1 MAKFTQRC
9 LRPLQTLQTACLL
22 LSALTLVASSHAQ
35 AQAQAPAYPT
45 KPVKMVVPSAPGG
58 GTDIIG
64 RLLAKAFASAF
75 GQSFYVENKPG
86 AGNLIGIEAVA
97 HAPAD
102 GYTLLFVPSPL
113 VLNPILYKKV
123 NYDPVKDF
131 APISLAATAPNIF
144 VIHPSVKANNLK
156 EWIALGKKDNNGLTY
171 ASAGVGTSP
180 HMSME
185 LFNYMAGMQ
194 SLHVPYKGT
203 SPAVTDLLGGQINGM
218 FSNALTVMP
227 HIASGKVRP
236 LAVSGS
242 KRLDIL
248 PEVPTVMEAGVPH
261 YVSLQ
266 WYGLVAPAGTPPAIV
281 QALNT
286 EMVKALQSKE
296 IKEKLA
302 AEGAEPVGSSPQEFA
317 NLIKG
322 DYQKWSGVA
331 KRAGI
336 EPQ

>member
-1 MAKFTQRC
+1 MFISLVVLSGLFLFTSGKSNA
-9 LRPLQTLQTACLL
+9 QTY
-22 LSALTLVASSHAQ
+22 
-35 AQAQAPAYPT
+35 PA
-45 KPVKMVVPSAPGG
+45 KPVKIVVPSAPGG

-64 RLLAKAFASAF
+64 RLLAKAFTSAF

-97 HAPAD
+97 HAPSD

-123 NYDPVKDF
+123 NYDPIKDF

-144 VIHPSVKANNLK
+144 VIHPSVKANNLRD
-156 EWIALGKKDNNGLTY
+156 WIALGKKDASALNY

-185 LFNYMAGMQ
+185 LFNYMAGIQ
-194 SLHVPYKGT
+194 ALHVPYKGT
-203 SPAVTDLLGGQINGM
+203 SPAVTDLLGGQVNGM

-227 HIASGKVRP
+227 HIQSGKVRP

-248 PEVPTVMEAGVPH
+248 PDVPTVMEAGVPN

-266 WYGLVAPAGTPPAIV
+266 WYGLVAPAGTPQAIV
-281 QALNT
+281 QALHA

-302 AEGAEPVGSSPQEFA
+302 SEGAEPVGSSPLEFA
-317 NLIKG
+317 NLIKS
-322 DYQKWSGVA
+322 DYQKWAGVA

>member
-1 MAKFTQRC
+1 
-9 LRPLQTLQTACLL
+9 
-22 LSALTLVASSHAQ
+22 
-35 AQAQAPAYPT
+35 
-45 KPVKMVVPSAPGG
+45 
-58 GTDIIG
+58 
-64 RLLAKAFASAF
+64 
-75 GQSFYVENKPG
+75 
-86 AGNLIGIEAVA
+86 
-97 HAPAD
+97 
-102 GYTLLFVPSPL
+102 
-113 VLNPILYKKV
+113 
-123 NYDPVKDF
+123 
-131 APISLAATAPNIF
+131 
-144 VIHPSVKANNLK
+144 LK

-227 HIASGKVRP
+227 HLQSGKLRP

-248 PEVPTVMEAGVPH
+248 PDVPTVMEAGVPN
-261 YVSLQ
+261 YVALQ
-266 WYGLVAPAGTPPAIV
+266 WYGLVAPAGTPQTIV
-281 QALNT
+281 QALQA
-286 EMVKALQSKE
+286 EMIKALQNKE

-302 AEGAEPVGSSPQEFA
+302 AEGAEPVGSSSQEFA

-322 DYQKWSGVA
+322 DYQKWAGVA

>member
-1 MAKFTQRC
+1 MAKFTQCGIRQIFMPI
-9 LRPLQTLQTACLL
+9 LVLWGLFIFTSGKSNAQT
-22 LSALTLVASSHAQ
+22 
-35 AQAQAPAYPT
+35 YPT
-45 KPVKMVVPSAPGG
+45 KPVKIVVPSAPGG

-64 RLLAKAFASAF
+64 RLLAKAFTSAF

-97 HAPAD
+97 HAPSD

-123 NYDPVKDF
+123 NYDPIKDF

-144 VIHPSVKANNLK
+144 VIHPSVKANNLRD
-156 EWIALGKKDNNGLTY
+156 WIALGKKDASALNY

-185 LFNYMAGMQ
+185 LFNYMAGIQ
-194 SLHVPYKGT
+194 ALHVPYKGT
-203 SPAVTDLLGGQINGM
+203 SPAVTDLLGGQVNGM

-227 HIASGKVRP
+227 HIQSGKVRP

-248 PEVPTVMEAGVPH
+248 PDVPTVMESGVPN
-261 YVSLQ
+261 YISLQ
-266 WYGLVAPAGTPPAIV
+266 WYGLVAPTGTPPAII
-281 QALNT
+281 QILNA

-302 AEGAEPVGSSPQEFA
+302 SEGAEPVGSSPIEFA
-317 NLIKG
+317 NLIKS
-322 DYQKWSGVA
+322 DYQKWAGVA

>member
-1 MAKFTQRC
+1 MAKFTQHGIRQMFMSI
-9 LRPLQTLQTACLL
+9 LVILGLFLFTSGKSNAQTY
-22 LSALTLVASSHAQ
+22 
-35 AQAQAPAYPT
+35 PA
-45 KPVKMVVPSAPGG
+45 KPVKIVVPSAPGG

-64 RLLAKAFASAF
+64 RLLAKAFTSAF

-97 HAPAD
+97 HAPSD

-123 NYDPVKDF
+123 NYDPIKDF

-144 VIHPSVKANNLK
+144 VIHPSVKANNLRD
-156 EWIALGKKDNNGLTY
+156 WIALGKKDASALNY

-185 LFNYMAGMQ
+185 LFNYMAGIQ
-194 SLHVPYKGT
+194 ALHVPYKGT
-203 SPAVTDLLGGQINGM
+203 SPAVTDLLGGQVNGM

-227 HIASGKVRP
+227 HIQSGKVRP

-248 PEVPTVMEAGVPH
+248 PDVPTVMEAGVPN

-266 WYGLVAPAGTPPAIV
+266 WYGLVAPAGTPQAIV
-281 QALNT
+281 QALHA

-302 AEGAEPVGSSPQEFA
+302 AEGAEAVGSSPLEFA
-317 NLIKG
+317 NLIKS
-322 DYQKWSGVA
+322 DYQKWAGVA

>member
-1 MAKFTQRC
+1 MLMSLAVFSVLQLFAAK
-9 LRPLQTLQTACLL
+9 
-22 LSALTLVASSHAQ
+22 ALHAQ
-35 AQAQAPAYPT
+35 SYPA
-45 KPVKMVVPSAPGG
+45 KPVKIVVPSAPGG

-64 RLLAKAFASAF
+64 RLLAKAFTSSL

-123 NYDPVKDF
+123 NYDPIKDF

-144 VIHPSVKANNLK
+144 VIHPGVKANNLRD
-156 EWIALGKKDNNGLTY
+156 WIALAKKDASALNY

-185 LFNYMAGMQ
+185 LFNYMAGIQ
-194 SLHVPYKGT
+194 TLHVPYKGT
-203 SPAVTDLLGGQINGM
+203 SPAVTDLLGGQVNGM
-218 FSNALTVMP
+218 FSNALTVLP
-227 HIASGKVRP
+227 HIQSGKVRP

-248 PEVPTVMEAGVPH
+248 PDLPTVMEAGVPN

-266 WYGLVAPAGTPPAIV
+266 WYGLVAPAGTPSAIV

-286 EMVKALQSKE
+286 EMIKALQSKE
-296 IKEKLA
+296 IREKLA
-302 AEGAEPVGSSPQEFA
+302 AEGAEPVGSSPLEFA
-317 NLIKG
+317 NLIKS
-322 DYQKWSGVA
+322 DYQKWAGVA

>member
-1 MAKFTQRC
+1 MAKLTQHGMRQ
-9 LRPLQTLQTACLL
+9 LLMPLVVLSGLL
-22 LSALTLVASSHAQ
+22 LFASGESTAQ
-35 AQAQAPAYPT
+35 NYPA
-45 KPVKMVVPSAPGG
+45 KPVKIVVPSAPGG

-64 RLLAKAFASAF
+64 RLLAKAFTSAF

-123 NYDPVKDF
+123 NYDPIKDF

-144 VIHPSVKANNLK
+144 VIHPGVKANNLRD
-156 EWIALGKKDNNGLTY
+156 WIGLAKKDASALNY

-185 LFNYMAGMQ
+185 LFNYMAGIQ
-194 SLHVPYKGT
+194 TLHVPYKGT
-203 SPAVTDLLGGQINGM
+203 SPAVTDLLGGQVHGM

-227 HIASGKVRP
+227 HIQSGKVRP
-236 LAVSGS
+236 LAVSGH

-248 PEVPTVMEAGVPH
+248 PDVPTVMEAGVPN

-266 WYGLVAPAGTPPAIV
+266 WYGLVAPAGTPQAIV
-281 QALNT
+281 QALHA
-286 EMVKALQSKE
+286 EVVKALQSKE

-302 AEGAEPVGSSPQEFA
+302 SEGAEPVGSSPLEFA
-317 NLIKG
+317 NLIKS
-322 DYQKWSGVA
+322 DYQKWAGVA
-331 KRAGI
+331 RRAGI